1 MENETKKKKKSFGLV
16 KMFFGIAIAIAITML
31 CSMKKNQKTNN
42 VWPSQH

>member
-31 CSMKKNQKTNN
+31 CSMKKTNN